1 MINKKNTW
9 SLADMKFLFSC
20 STRHLIRLLRSLVS
34 YRVNHLKRNSI
45 STHAYVLF
53 SIYYLVIIFK
63 LLSQHIP
70 VFFFVIDAVET
81 SQKSVSL
88 TDSDNQASQEGEES
102 QNTERKTE
110 SYSNSVALVMAFLA
124 AENENRQLKDLPRAD
139 FDRIPE
145 RFLLSVGTNSITDN
159 FVYWKL
165 RP

>member
-1 MINKKNTW
+1 MFDIANQ
-9 SLADMKFLFSC
+9 
-20 STRHLIRLLRSLVS
+20 LLTHHSHFAPLGFVNERRSLHYPQSKVIC
-34 YRVNHLKRNSI
+34 RNFLGLRQLK
-45 STHAYVLF
+45 HW
-53 SIYYLVIIFK
+53 
-63 LLSQHIP
+63 
-70 VFFFVIDAVET
+70 
-81 SQKSVSL
+81 KSVSL

-124 AENENRQLKDLPRAD
+124 AENENRQLKDFPRAD

>member
-1 MINKKNTW
+1 MKK
-9 SLADMKFLFSC
+9 AVQH
-20 STRHLIRLLRSLVS
+20 TRYNI
-34 YRVNHLKRNSI
+34 
-45 STHAYVLF
+45 
-53 SIYYLVIIFK
+53 
-63 LLSQHIP
+63 
-70 VFFFVIDAVET
+70 VFFQVYLISPISCWHVTRISRHSVSWMNGEAFTILNPRSFVGIFWDYG
-81 SQKSVSL
+81 SQNTEKSVSL

-124 AENENRQLKDLPRAD
+124 AENENRQLKDFPQAD